1 MLITVLK
8 FTAVSL
14 VITAL
19 VAFGLVLYD
28 RPKTLSDVDEAAG
41 LNFES
46 TVALG
51 ISDVPPL
58 KGVTMG
64 KGWDMPI
71 RSYGV
76 QGAGKPLL
84 ILIHRSGWVAYNLT
98 VLPMH

>member
-46 TVALG
+46 EVALG
-51 ISDVPPL
+51 ISDMPPL

-64 KGWDMPI
+64 KG
-71 RSYGV
+71 
-76 QGAGKPLL
+76 
-84 ILIHRSGWVAYNLT
+84 
-98 VLPMH
+98 